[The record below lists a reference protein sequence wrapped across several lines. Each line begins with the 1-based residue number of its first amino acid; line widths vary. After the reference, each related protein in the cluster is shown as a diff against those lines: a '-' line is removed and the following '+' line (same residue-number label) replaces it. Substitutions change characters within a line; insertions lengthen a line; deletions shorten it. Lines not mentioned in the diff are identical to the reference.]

1 MSTFERVRKNIL
13 RDMASCKVHTSESW
27 AQILLTNTCRLT
39 DVEEQKKF
47 WNFMTNPQ
55 DDEEIP
61 KVTEFAPYVHEEQT
75 EEITECDDMTLENH
89 YHREGATMFV
99 RTEPIQKGSEVSDML
114 PIGQMSL
121 NLDEDEKKE
130 M

>member
-13 RDMASCKVHTSESW
+13 RDMASCRVHTSESW
-27 AQILLTNTCRLT
+27 AQIILRNTSRLT

-55 DDEEIP
+55 DDEDIP
-61 KVTEFAPYVHEEQT
+61 KVTEFAPYVHEEKT
-75 EEITECDDMTLENH
+75 DEITKCDDMTLENH
-89 YHREGATMFV
+89 YHREGATMYV
-99 RTEPIQKGSEVSDML
+99 RTEPIQTGSEALD
-114 PIGQMSL
+114 MSL
-121 NLDEDEKKE
+121 VGQRLLTLDEDEKKE